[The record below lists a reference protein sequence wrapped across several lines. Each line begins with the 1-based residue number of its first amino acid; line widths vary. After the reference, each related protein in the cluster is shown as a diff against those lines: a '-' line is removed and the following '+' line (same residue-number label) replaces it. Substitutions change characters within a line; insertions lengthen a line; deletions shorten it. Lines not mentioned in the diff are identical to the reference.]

1 MKTVFDR
8 AVRDEL
14 AARLRRLTP
23 DTCAQWGKFT
33 VTKML
38 AHVNDAMRMNVGEL
52 AVAPKPNPFRNAF
65 GRWLLVYALP
75 WPKGSPTAP
84 ELLARGRSDAIE
96 FEAERAKFRE
106 LLENVA
112 ARQGARE
119 WPEHPAFGAMREKD
133 VGVLVYKHL
142 DHHLRQFAV

>member
-1 MKTVFDR
+1 MKSAFDR
-8 AVRDEL
+8 TVREEL
-14 AARLRRLTP
+14 VARLGRLTP
-23 DTCAQWGKFT
+23 DTPARWGKFT
-33 VTKML
+33 ATRML
-38 AHVNDAMRMNVGEL
+38 AHVNDAMRMNIGEL

-106 LLENVA
+106 LLEKVA
-112 ARQGARE
+112 ARRGAKD
-119 WPEHPAFGAMREKD
+119 WPEHPAFGAMREQD
-133 VGVLVYKHL
+133 VGVLVNKHL
-142 DHHLRQFAV
+142 DHHLRQFGV